1 MKVILKKDMSS
12 LGGYGEIVNAAR
24 GYARNYLIPRGI
36 AIEATP
42 GNLRQLDSERSAYV
56 KKVAA
61 RVADAEKLASELEAV
76 SLIFERKA
84 GEDEKLFGSVTTHD
98 IEEALKSKGFASIDR
113 KAISLNEPIKT
124 IGSHVAAVKL
134 HPEVSANIKIEVL
147 VEAVKE

>member
-12 LGGYGEIVNAAR
+12 LGGYGEVVTAAR
-24 GYARNYLIPRGI
+24 GYARNYLIPRGM

-42 GNLRQLDSERSAYV
+42 GNLRQLDSERAAYV

-76 SLIFERKA
+76 SLSFERKA
-84 GEDEKLFGSVTTHD
+84 GEDDKLFGSVTTHD

-113 KAISLNEPIKT
+113 KAISLKEPIKT
-124 IGSHVAAVKL
+124 IGSHAVAVKL

-147 VEAVKE
+147 VEAVEE